1 MKRIT
6 LLGLVAI
13 LLTSVG
19 GCITRA
25 AKEAI
30 LSPKGFSVPVPTKL
44 AAAQRNSYSKVQIE
58 NFTNTGIATMPADMN
73 QILQTTLAGQIA
85 TLKPKKAILTPSPAR
100 VLLVR
105 GQYVYYEEAGG
116 ILDQAFGPFEEII
129 ALVEL
134 VDQSSKKVVAKG
146 YCVGRTGTTRLQG
159 PKRKAEGLA
168 KAIIDFIR
176 KSCKMPPQPPE

>member
-19 GCITRA
+19 GCLGRA

-30 LSPKGFSVPVPTKL
+30 LSPKGFSVPVASKL
-44 AAAQRNSYSKVQIE
+44 VGSQQSSYSKVQFE
-58 NFTNTGIATMPADMN
+58 DFTNTGITTMPADMN
-73 QILQTTLAGQIA
+73 LILRTTLAEQIA
-85 TLKPKKAILTPSPAR
+85 KLKPKNAILTPSPAR
-100 VLLVR
+100 ALLVR
-105 GQYVYYEEAGG
+105 GQYIYYEEAGG

-129 ALVEL
+129 AMVEL
-134 VDQSSKKVVAKG
+134 VDKPSGKVVAKG

-159 PKRKAEGLA
+159 PKRKAEGLS
-168 KAIIDFIR
+168 KAIIELVR
-176 KSCKMPPQPPE
+176 KNCKMPPVQ

>member
-1 MKRIT
+1 
-6 LLGLVAI
+6 
-13 LLTSVG
+13 
-19 GCITRA
+19 
-25 AKEAI
+25 
-30 LSPKGFSVPVPTKL
+30 
-44 AAAQRNSYSKVQIE
+44 
-58 NFTNTGIATMPADMN
+58 MPADMN
-73 QILQTTLAGQIA
+73 QILRTALTEKIA
-85 TLKPKKAILTPSPAR
+85 ELKPKKAILDPRAAG

-134 VDQSSKKVVAKG
+134 VDQASGKVAARG

-176 KSCKMPPQPPE
+176 KNCKMPPPPPA

>member
-1 MKRIT
+1 MKRIA
-6 LLGLVAI
+6 LLGLIAI
-13 LLTSVG
+13 SLASVG
-19 GCITRA
+19 GCLTRA

-30 LSPKGFSVPVPTKL
+30 LSPKGFSVPTELGATK
-44 AAAQRNSYSKVQIE
+44 QNIYSKVEIE
-58 NFTNTGIATMPADMN
+58 NFTNTGIITMPANMN
-73 QILQTTLAGQIA
+73 QLLRIALAEQIA
-85 TLKPKKAILTPSPAR
+85 KLKPKKAILDPGAAR

-105 GQYVYYEEAGG
+105 GQYLYYEEAGG

-134 VDQSSKKVVAKG
+134 VDQPSGKVAARG

-159 PKRKAEGLA
+159 PRRKAEGLA

-176 KSCKMPPQPPE
+176 KSCKTPPPPE

>member
-1 MKRIT
+1 MKRIA
-6 LLGLVAI
+6 LLSLIAVS
-13 LLTSVG
+13 LTTTS

-30 LSPKGFSVPVPTKL
+30 LSPSGSSVPIKM
-44 AAAQRNSYSKVQIE
+44 AAAEQNSYSKVQVE
-58 NFTNTGIATMPADMN
+58 NFTNVGITTMPANMN
-73 QILQTTLAGQIA
+73 QLLQTTLAEKIA
-85 TLKPKKAILTPSPAR
+85 ALKPKKAILDPSAAR

-105 GQYVYYEEAGG
+105 GRYIYYEEAGG

-134 VDQSSKKVVAKG
+134 VDQPSGKVAAKG

-168 KAIIDFIR
+168 KGIIDLIR
-176 KSCKMPPQPPE
+176 KSCKTPTIED

>member
-13 LLTSVG
+13 LLTSAG

-30 LSPKGFSVPVPTKL
+30 LSPKGFSVPTQL

-58 NFTNTGIATMPADMN
+58 NFTNTGITTMPADMN
-73 QILQTTLAGQIA
+73 QILRVTLAERIA
-85 TLKPKKAILTPSPAR
+85 KLKPKKTILTPSPER

-105 GQYVYYEEAGG
+105 GQYLYYEEAGG

-129 ALVEL
+129 TLVEH
-134 VDQSSKKVVAKG
+134 VDQPSGKVVAKG

-176 KSCKMPPQPPE
+176 KSCKMPPRPE